1 MKRNFKLIISYDGT
15 RFSGWERK
23 DGRDTVQGKME
34 DVLEKM
40 AGEPVK
46 LIAAGRTDAGV
57 HAAGMCANVHI
68 DTRMT
73 EKEIRDYLNRYL
85 PGSIA
90 VTEVR
95 ECSERFHARY
105 NAVGKTYQYTCFAGE
120 VRPVF
125 DRRYVTVLDFSPDV
139 EKMRSAAQVLV
150 GEHDFMAF
158 CGNTHFKKSA
168 IRNVDTID
176 ISEEGG
182 YIRFTLHG
190 NGFLQNMVRIIV
202 GTLLEVGRGKL
213 TADDVSEILAS
224 RVRKN
229 AGPTAPPQGLCLMS
243 VDY

>member
-1 MKRNFKLIISYDGT
+1 MKRNFKLIICYDGT

-23 DGRDTVQGKME
+23 AGRETVQGKIE
-34 DVLEKM
+34 DVLEKL
-40 AGEPVK
+40 AGEEVK
-46 LIAAGRTDAGV
+46 VIAAGRTDAGV
-57 HAAGMCANVHI
+57 HAEGMCANVHLDI
-68 DTRMT
+68 
-73 EKEIRDYLNRYL
+73 KESEAQLRDYLNRYL

-105 NAVGKTYQYTCFAGE
+105 NAIGKTYRYTCFAGE

-125 DRRYVTVLDFSPDV
+125 DRKYITVLDFVPDIA
-139 EKMRSAAQVLV
+139 KMREAAEVLI

-158 CGNTHFKKSA
+158 CGNSHFKKSA
-168 IRNVDTID
+168 VRKLDKIEITQ
-176 ISEEGG
+176 EGG

-213 TADDVSEILAS
+213 TAQDVSEILAS

-229 AGPTAPPQGLCLMS
+229 AGPTAAPEGLCLVS

>member
-1 MKRNFKLIISYDGT
+1 MRNFKLIICYDGT

-23 DGRDTVQGKME
+23 EGKETVQGKLE

-40 AGEPVK
+40 LGEPTK

-57 HAAGMCANVHI
+57 HAQGMCANFHG
-68 DTRMT
+68 DTALT
-73 EKEIRDYLNRYL
+73 EKEIRNYLNRYL

-90 VTEVR
+90 VSEVR

-105 NAVGKTYQYTCFAGE
+105 NAAGKTYCYTCFAGE

-125 DRRYVTVLDFSPDV
+125 DRRYVTVLDFTPDV
-139 EKMRSAAQVLV
+139 EKMRRAAEVLV

-158 CGNTHFKKSA
+158 CGNSHFKKSSV
-168 IRNVDTID
+168 RNID
-176 ISEEGG
+176 KIEITGEGG

-213 TADDVSEILAS
+213 TEEDVSDILAS